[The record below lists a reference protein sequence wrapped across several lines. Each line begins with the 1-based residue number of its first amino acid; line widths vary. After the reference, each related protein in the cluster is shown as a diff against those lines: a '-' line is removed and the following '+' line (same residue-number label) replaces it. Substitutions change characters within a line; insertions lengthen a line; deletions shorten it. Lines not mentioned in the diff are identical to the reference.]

1 METIIR
7 TESLTRHYGP
17 VRAAL
22 DISIEVKKGEIYGFL
37 GLNGAGKTTVI
48 RMLMGMIRPTS
59 GASYLFG
66 NEVTANGGNLWN
78 RVGYMVEIPYAYP
91 DLTVR
96 ENLEIVR
103 RLRYL
108 PSREPVSRIIDQLQ
122 LGEYANRKARQLS
135 LGNAQRLGLAKALI
149 HNPELLIL
157 DEPANSLDPAGIFEI
172 RELLTRL
179 AHDAGVTIFISSHI
193 LGEIAKFA
201 TRIGIIHE
209 GLMLQELDTET
220 LEKLCSKR
228 LTLDC
233 ANRDSAIQLLNERG
247 FNVSVSGTGIIEI
260 PDDRAVDHPEEIA
273 SLLVNAGNPPRL
285 LKVEEEDLETYFLK
299 TVGRKGGRS

>member
-1 METIIR
+1 MDTIIR
-7 TESLTRHYGP
+7 TDKLTRHYGP
-17 VRAAL
+17 VKAAT

-48 RMLMGMIRPTS
+48 RMLLGMIRPTS
-59 GASYLFG
+59 GTSYLFG
-66 NEVTANGGNLWN
+66 RKVTSNGGDLWN

-96 ENLEIVR
+96 ENLDILR

-108 PSREPVSRIIDQLQ
+108 PSRDHVDRIIDQLQ
-122 LGEYANRKARQLS
+122 LGEYVNRKARQLS

-149 HNPELLIL
+149 HKPELLIL

-172 RELLTRL
+172 RKLLTRL
-179 AHDAGVTIFISSHI
+179 AHDEGVTIFISSHI

-220 LEKLCSKR
+220 LEKLCLKR

-233 ANRDSAIQLLNERG
+233 ANRDAAAKLLNERG
-247 FNVSVSGTGIIEI
+247 FKLSVSGSGIFEI
-260 PDDRAVDHPEEIA
+260 FDDRAVDHPEEIA
-273 SLLVNAGNPPRL
+273 SMLVHAGNPPRL

-299 TVGRKGGRS
+299 TVGRIGGQS